1 MENFPPPSEES
12 KDPAG
17 RSERHA
23 LDALRAA
30 LHDDFEV
37 LRTLGRG
44 KMASV
49 YLARDRVL
57 GVLVAIKVLDAEQA
71 RDETVRRRF
80 EREARAAASLAANP
94 NVVAVQRF
102 GRLPDQRPYLV
113 MQYVKGRTMEERLKA
128 EGRLSVAEAK
138 QVLREVASALVVAHA
153 NGFLHRDV
161 RPGNV
166 LWDEEH
172 QHALLTDFGI
182 AAILASSGEETT
194 RLTRTGQLMGEL
206 RYLSP
211 EQLHDAEL
219 TEMADVYLLGVL
231 GYELLTGEGP
241 YVARSNTDW
250 ITAHLRQEPRDL
262 RSLRPD
268 VDPATADLLKR
279 CLAKEPMH
287 RPSAADVVRT
297 LDDRPPTPVTAGA
310 AETSDLQELI
320 KRRVPQIVLITG
332 AAGWALLGAMDQ
344 FVDRGV
350 LGDLAYRLT
359 LPFVAAAVLASTVIA
374 WFHGQKGKQRAPL
387 IEYVL
392 LGLIATAWLVVS
404 GWIIVIR

>member
-1 MENFPPPSEES
+1 MENFPPASEQS
-12 KDPAG
+12 QDPAG
-17 RSERHA
+17 PSERHA

-30 LHDDFEV
+30 LHDDFEI

-44 KMASV
+44 KMAAV

-57 GVLVAIKVLDAEQA
+57 GVLVAIKVLSTEQP

-80 EREARAAASLAANP
+80 EREARAAASLAEHP

-128 EGRLSVAEAK
+128 EGRLSVGEAK

-161 RPGNV
+161 RPANI

-172 QHALLTDFGI
+172 RRALLTDFGI
-182 AAILASSGEETT
+182 AAVLASSGEETT

-231 GYELLTGEGP
+231 GYELLTGDGP

-268 VDPATADLLKR
+268 VDPTIADLLKR

-297 LDDRPPTPVTAGA
+297 LDDRAPGPVAGGP
-310 AETSDLQELI
+310 AETSDLQELV
-320 KRRVPQIVLITG
+320 KRRVPQIVLITI
-332 AAGWALLGAMDQ
+332 AAGWLLLQGMDQ
-344 FVDRGV
+344 LVDRGV
-350 LGDLAYRLT
+350 LGDIAYRLT
-359 LPFVAAAVLASTVIA
+359 LPFVGAAVLVSTVIA
-374 WFHGQKGKQRAPL
+374 WFHGQKGKQRAPVV
-387 IEYVL
+387 EYVL
-392 LGLIATAWLVVS
+392 LAVTAALWAGVTAW
-404 GWIIVIR
+404 IILRS

>member
-1 MENFPPPSEES
+1 MENSPPAPGPSE
-12 KDPAG
+12 DPAG

-23 LDALRAA
+23 LDGVRAA
-30 LHDDFEV
+30 LHEDFEI

-57 GVLVAIKVLDAEQA
+57 GVLVAIKVLNAEQA

-80 EREARAAASLAANP
+80 EREARAAASLAEHP

-102 GRLPDQRPYLV
+102 GRLHDQRPYLI

-138 QVLREVASALVVAHA
+138 QVIREVASALGVAHA

-161 RPGNV
+161 RPANI

-172 QHALLTDFGI
+172 RHALLTDFGI

-262 RSLRPD
+262 RTLRPD
-268 VDPATADLLKR
+268 VDAATADLLKR

-287 RPSAADVVRT
+287 RPSAADVVRV
-297 LDDRPPTPVTAGA
+297 LDDRGLAPVGVVAG
-310 AETSDLQELI
+310 ETSDLQELV
-320 KRRVPQIVLITG
+320 KRRVPQIVLITI
-332 AAGWALLGAMDQ
+332 AAGWLLLQGMDQ
-344 FVDRGV
+344 LVDRGV
-350 LGDLAYRLT
+350 LGNLAYRLT
-359 LPFVAAAVLASTVIA
+359 LPFVGAAVLASTVIA
-374 WFHGQKGKQRAPL
+374 WFHGQKGKQRAPVV
-387 IEYVL
+387 EYVL
-392 LGLIATAWLVVS
+392 LTVTAALWAGVTAW
-404 GWIIVIR
+404 IILGS